1 MRELNQLTEQQDK
14 VNKFIKRLLDLKE
27 MTISNLIAVRKEIVS
42 LKRLVPNYPNS
53 VEIPRKLKNCDEALQ
68 RGTEILRG
76 IETQLFQHQQNMKT
90 MERLI
95 QRGEPLDSVSGG
107 DQNLIGKTFCK
118 QTTFNDP
125 GNELNG
131 FLQCFWGC

>member
-118 QTTFNDP
+118 
-125 GNELNG
+125 
-131 FLQCFWGC
+131 